1 MSMPNRI
8 VLDAETTGLK
18 PARYRG
24 DEILSL
30 SIIDYEGNTLFDRL
44 FKPRWKRR
52 WDAASRVNDIWP
64 EDVAD
69 APTIEASVR
78 EIESLLSSAETIVAY
93 NASFDLSFVHCLGI
107 ELSGGTAII
116 DTMTVFSEFRSVPDY
131 RHGGLKRFK
140 LAEAA
145 AYIGYVWEGRPHR
158 SLADARACL
167 AVQRWLDDRCTRE
180 PSLHVAGF

>member
-52 WDAASRVNDIWP
+52 WDAASRVNGIWP

-69 APTIEASVR
+69 APTIETSVR

-93 NASFDLSFVHCLGI
+93 NAPFDLSFVRCLGI
-107 ELSGGTAII
+107 ELPVGAAIV
-116 DTMTVFSEFRSVPDY
+116 DTMAVFPGS
-131 RHGGLKRFK
+131 GRFPTIGT
-140 LAEAA
+140 EA
-145 AYIGYVWEGRPHR
+145 
-158 SLADARACL
+158 
-167 AVQRWLDDRCTRE
+167 
-180 PSLHVAGF
+180 